1 MSLSA
6 SRGRSTLV
14 REAFAS
20 SGIFIVAIVIFLIGS
35 ILHKNFLTVQNVMN
49 IVWGVS
55 ILGLAASGMTFV
67 TYSGHMADLT
77 LPAIISAS
85 GNIAITNLQLGLAP
99 ALLLGLATG
108 LAIGVLNGLVV
119 GYLRANPILWTL
131 AVNIFMNGLQRL
143 LWGNTQHYPG
153 MRSGTAGQVFVRLF
167 GTSVLGIP
175 ISVIIMI
182 ALFLAFQII
191 MKRSHFGMQIK
202 MIGSSYDAAKY
213 SGIAV
218 KKITMLC
225 FVISSLTTAIAGI
238 FMSSMAGIG
247 AFYLGDGYD
256 FRALTAIVIGGVMLT
271 GGRGNMIGVLGGVL
285 TIGVILNLLS
295 FIGLKFYQQNI
306 VSGLIFILVVWLN
319 SIQQRRR
326 GRASE

>member
-1 MSLSA
+1 MSPSA
-6 SRGRSTLV
+6 NRSRPPVLRDVLG
-14 REAFAS
+14 
-20 SGIFIVAIVIFLIGS
+20 SGVIFIAAIAIFFVGT
-35 ILHKNFLTVQNVMN
+35 ILHRNFLTTQNVMN

-85 GNIAITNLQLGLAP
+85 GNVAITNLHLGLVP

-153 MRSGTAGQVFVRLF
+153 MRSGAAGQVFIRLF

-175 ISVIIMI
+175 ISVILMVI
-182 ALFLAFQII
+182 LFAVFQFV
-191 MKRSHFGMQIK
+191 MKRSRFGIHVK
-202 MIGSSYDAAKY
+202 MIGSSYEAARF

-218 KKITMLC
+218 QRTTFLC
-225 FVISSLTTAIAGI
+225 FLICSFTTAIAGI

-256 FRALTAIVIGGVMLT
+256 FRALTAIVIGGVALT
-271 GGRGNMIGVLGGVL
+271 GGRGNMAGVLGGVL

-295 FIGLKFYQQNI
+295 FMGLKFYQQNI

-319 SIQQRRR
+319 AIQQRRG
-326 GRASE
+326 GRTSE